1 MALRKS
7 DKANI
12 RNRYPI
18 YIEVGLILALV
29 ILLVAFKANFETG
42 ESMEIVQQEQEIVQM
57 EEIQQTEQVQKPP
70 PPPKPPVPV
79 EVPDDEVLDE
89 EELQLDAS
97 LNIDESP
104 TNLPPPPPEE
114 EEEAEP
120 EVFMIVEDMPEM
132 QPNQTEGMRQLGQCI
147 EYPEIAKKAGVEG
160 RVFVQFVVDEQGNVQ
175 TPTVTRGLGAGTD
188 QEALR
193 CVQTLTF
200 TPGRQRG
207 KPVKV
212 KMSLPVTFRLR

>member
-1 MALRKS
+1 MAQRKTEKADLRK
-7 DKANI
+7 
-12 RNRYPI
+12 RYPI
-18 YIEVGLILALV
+18 YVEVGLILALV

-42 ESMEIVQQEQEIVQM
+42 ETMEFVQEEQEIVQM

-97 LNIDESP
+97 LDITETPDA
-104 TNLPPPPPEE
+104 PPPPPEE

-132 QPNQTEGMRQLGQCI
+132 QPSQTEGMRQLGQCI
-147 EYPEIAKKAGVEG
+147 QYPEIAKKAGVEG
-160 RVFVQFVVDEQGNVQ
+160 RVFVQFIVDEQGNVQ
-175 TPTVTRGLGAGTD
+175 SPTVTRGLGAGTD

-200 TPGRQRG
+200 SPGMQRG